1 MSDKDDNSKNTEN
14 LSEDAKK
21 SKFFT
26 PAPGK
31 PLVPPTEKPVT
42 PVKEKPIT
50 PPEEKPVTPSSKT
63 KPPIIIIGGKKAEKI
78 KATMNLDLR
87 PISSFTLGDKEYNS
101 KLSEDLPK
109 FCKTLRKSIEE
120 FEDLDDSKIARMLI
134 TIGMEYVKHKLKIK
148 D

>member
-1 MSDKDDNSKNTEN
+1 MPDKKDE
-14 LSEDAKK
+14 LSQEAQK

-26 PAPGK
+26 PAPGQ
-31 PLVPPTEKPVT
+31 PLVPPKETPVT
-42 PVKEKPIT
+42 PPKEKPT
-50 PPEEKPVTPSSKT
+50 TLPKDNPVTPSSKT
-63 KPPIIIIGGKKAEKI
+63 KSPVIIIGGKKPEKT

-87 PISSFTLGDKEYNS
+87 PNSNFTLGDKEYNS

-109 FCKTLRKSIEE
+109 FCKNIRRSIEE
-120 FEDLDDSKIARMLI
+120 FEDLDDSKITRMLI